1 MVLMAEVV
9 FILERVETD
18 NQTRLNALSTP
29 AAIQPTWVISR
40 DVASTTLIKYKYK
53 WKVPKFSL
61 QVQVKY
67 AGMFHSYIE

>member
-29 AAIQPTWVISR
+29 AAIQPAWVISR

-53 WKVPKFSL
+53 
-61 QVQVKY
+61 
-67 AGMFHSYIE
+67 